1 VRAQLDHPVIDSDGH
16 TLEFQPAVFDFLAQV
31 GGTGMVDRYRKW
43 VEHSSLFAWYALS
56 PQERAERRV
65 VRPPWWGL
73 PMRNTR
79 DRATVVFPRL
89 LHERLDELGI
99 DYTVLYPTWGIM
111 AASAPDPDMRAAACR
126 ALNFYAAEVFRPH
139 ANRMTAVAVIPMHTP
154 GEAIGALDH
163 AVAELGLK
171 AVVMAGYVARPIPAL
186 EREAPAAAP
195 YSAWLDPLAL
205 DSAFD
210 YDPVW
215 KRCEELGVCPT
226 FHSGGMGWGS
236 RNSISNYMYN
246 HIGHFAAAG
255 ELTAKAL
262 FLGGV
267 TRRFPRLRFAFLEG
281 GVAWGCSL
289 YADLLG
295 HWEKRNTRALD
306 ALDPASLDR
315 EAFQRYFEQYAEARF
330 RSGLDTLQSATGGLT
345 AAVER
350 VKWDEWAAC
359 RIEGP
364 EDVRALFVEPFYFG
378 CEADDPTTAWA
389 FDTRVNPLGARLHAL
404 FSSDIGHWDV
414 PELARVTADA
424 WELVERGLL
433 TRADFRDFSFANAAR
448 FWTALNPGFFRGT
461 AVEAAVERLLAA

>member
-1 VRAQLDHPVIDSDGH
+1 
-16 TLEFQPAVFDFLAQV
+16 
-31 GGTGMVDRYRKW
+31 
-43 VEHSSLFAWYALS
+43 
-56 PQERAERRV
+56 
-65 VRPPWWGL
+65 
-73 PMRNTR
+73 
-79 DRATVVFPRL
+79 
-89 LHERLDELGI
+89 
-99 DYTVLYPTWGIM
+99 
-111 AASAPDPDMRAAACR
+111 
-126 ALNFYAAEVFRPH
+126 
-139 ANRMTAVAVIPMHTP
+139 
-154 GEAIGALDH
+154 
-163 AVAELGLK
+163 
-171 AVVMAGYVARPIPAL
+171 
-186 EREAPAAAP
+186 
-195 YSAWLDPLAL
+195 
-205 DSAFD
+205 
-210 YDPVW
+210 
-215 KRCEELGVCPT
+215 
-226 FHSGGMGWGS
+226 
-236 RNSISNYMYN
+236 MYN